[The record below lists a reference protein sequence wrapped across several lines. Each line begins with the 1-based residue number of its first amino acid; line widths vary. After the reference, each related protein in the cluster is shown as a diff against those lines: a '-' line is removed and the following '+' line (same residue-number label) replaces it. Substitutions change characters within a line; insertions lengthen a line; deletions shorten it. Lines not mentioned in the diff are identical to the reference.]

1 MTSDTRKKAMLP
13 HMAGP
18 GTQDVFDTL
27 TPVDNT
33 YDKALEVLN
42 THFAVKKN
50 ISFEHSVFHQARQS
64 KVSLQN
70 SLSPTYIN

>member
-1 MTSDTRKKAMLP
+1 MLL

-18 GTQDVFDTL
+18 ETQEVFETL

-42 THFAVKKN
+42 THFAVKKK
-50 ISFEHSVFHQARQS
+50 ALKLRR
-64 KVSLQN
+64 SLKHLLQLTIRTIRPLK
-70 SLSPTYIN
+70 S